1 MELQQNCTSE
11 RLGDPSMKLCE
22 HRVRWFTLA
31 AFMAGLVGVPQA
43 YDNEQVQSHLQP
55 FVGAYL
61 GLYKPNKSDLQNM
74 VSGSTSF
81 STVMPGGG
89 LELGVAYDRFH
100 VGFAVGYQPANNGN
114 VSGAAPEYF
123 PTPAYTTKDQVTH
136 LASDSGTSVIVL
148 ANSPQKYNYY
158 SKYSYDMLPL
168 EAFVDMTLFKNSSAV
183 NFLIGG
189 SAGISFVSLTLPYP
203 VYAVAS
209 GDTTRYFLGTNGTDH
224 ESLFNFS
231 GYVGARINL
240 ADRLNLE
247 GQLGW
252 RYAFTNEIYVSDMDA
267 DLRRNNS
274 GLEVISSNNCPSCVE
289 SAKSVTSTNQRLDLS
304 GPYARVD
311 LRWTFASQSEKD
323 MDRTSSRREALL
335 GAMVASA
342 HRYR

>member
-1 MELQQNCTSE
+1 
-11 RLGDPSMKLCE
+11 MKLCE

-31 AFMAGLVGVPQA
+31 AFMAGLAGVPQA
-43 YDNEQVQSHLQP
+43 YDDEQVQSHLQP

-114 VSGAAPEYF
+114 PSGATPDYY
-123 PTPAYTTKDQVTH
+123 PTPTYTTKDQITH
-136 LASDSGTSVIVL
+136 QASDSSTTVIVL
-148 ANSPQKYNYY
+148 KSSSSPYSYY

-168 EAFVDMTLFKNSSAV
+168 EVFVDMTLFKNSSAV

-189 SAGISFVSLTLPYP
+189 SVGISFVSLTLPYP
-203 VYAVAS
+203 VYSVAS

-240 ADRLNLE
+240 AHRLNLE

-274 GLEVISSNNCPSCVE
+274 GLELIGSSGGLSYYE

-304 GPYARVD
+304 GPYARID

-323 MDRTSSRREALL
+323 MDRTSSRREELQ
-335 GAMVASA
+335 GAMLASA
-342 HRYR
+342 LRYR